1 MVVLMDCVD
10 ELPLCCKIEH
20 ERKSDEHVMHDVF
33 SSERARVVVSAPG
46 MVRSDYR

>member
-20 ERKSDEHVMHDVF
+20 ERKYDEHVMHVF
-33 SSERARVVVSAPG
+33 SSERESSSRL
-46 MVRSDYR
+46 VRSY